1 MCYRLPSCKALPPA
15 FSIKENILSSVSDTS
30 TTRVAAGVRVYA
42 TLLAVILL
50 LVGAYF
56 LYGGYTLIALGGSA
70 YYLLSG
76 LVLIAAAVLLF
87 RADVRV
93 GPLYLA
99 FFAATLVW
107 ALWET
112 GLQFWPLA
120 ARLGMFAVFGLLIAL
135 CLPKLRGATDIERI
149 RSFSYGAAAVL
160 AVALVATFAGA
171 FNPAWLVK
179 PDHVPAIAT
188 DYKPGNEPNQW
199 TGFGRTPR
207 GEQFSPDTQI
217 NRSNIDKLAVAWT
230 FHTGD
235 ITGNGRENQNTPL
248 QIGNTLYP
256 CTPTNQVFAVRGD
269 TGEKLWHYD
278 PKVTA
283 KATANWMRCRSL
295 AYYDVPGLADDAPG
309 KRRIYVSTGDMR
321 LVALDAATGKPV
333 PGFGEDGTV
342 FLAAGM
348 GAVIPGFYNPTSGP
362 FLAGKNLIVGG
373 WVMDNQS
380 ADEPSGVVRAFD
392 AVTGKLAWAWDV
404 GRPGQPNPPAEGQSY
419 TRSTPNMWATPSYDA
434 ELNMVYLPTGSGTP
448 DLFGGQ
454 RSAATDRVGA
464 SVVAVD
470 ATTGKEI
477 WTFQLVHHDVW
488 DYDMPSK
495 PVLYDMPDGKGG
507 RIPALVQAGKNG
519 QIYVLD
525 RRTGKPITKVE
536 ERAVPT
542 NGVPG
547 EKLSPTQP
555 YSVGMPSMRDPVL
568 TEKMMWGIT
577 PIDQLNCRIQFK
589 DLHYEG
595 DYTPPQMQWYLQS
608 PSWFGT
614 TNWGGQSIDKQHDI
628 MIVNDMRVM
637 MKGRL
642 LSRADEVAE
651 TKKSGK
657 GTDSTGGVVPMR
669 KTPYGAERG
678 MVMSFLGV
686 PCTNPPFGT
695 MGAIDMRT
703 QKMLWQRSLGTP
715 SEFGPLGIKTHLP
728 IELGMP
734 TLGGAVTTA
743 SGLVFFSATSDYY
756 LRAIDVMTGE
766 TLWKSKLPVG
776 AGSTPLVFTSPEDGR
791 QYVVVTA
798 NGARSAPD
806 FGDYIIAYALPKS
819 LTAKASATPK

>member
-1 MCYRLPSCKALPPA
+1 
-15 FSIKENILSSVSDTS
+15 VST
-30 TTRVAAGVRVYA
+30 GVRVYA
-42 TLLAVILL
+42 ALLAIILL
-50 LVGAYF
+50 LVGAYL
-56 LYGGYTLIALGGSA
+56 LYGGYQLATLGGSA
-70 YYLLSG
+70 YYLLAG
-76 LVLIAAAVLLF
+76 LVLIGAAVLLF

-93 GPLYLA
+93 AYLYLA
-99 FFAATLVW
+99 FFFVTVVW

-112 GLQFWPLA
+112 GLAFWPLA

-135 CLPKLRGATDIERI
+135 CLPRLRGAADIARI
-149 RSFSYGAAAVL
+149 RPASYGTAAVL
-160 AVALVATFAGA
+160 AIALAATFIGA
-171 FNPAWLVK
+171 FSPAWLIK
-179 PDHVPAIAT
+179 PDHVPAAAS
-188 DYKPGNEPNQW
+188 DYRPGNEPNQW
-199 TGFGRTPR
+199 TGFGRTPK

-217 NRSNIDKLAVAWT
+217 NRSNVDKLEVAWT

-248 QIGNTLYP
+248 QIGNILYP

-269 TGEKLWHYD
+269 TGEKLWHWD
-278 PKVTA
+278 PKVTP

-295 AYYDVPGLADDAPG
+295 AYYEVPGVANDAPG
-309 KRRIYVSTGDMR
+309 KRRVYVSTGDMR
-321 LVALDAATGKPV
+321 LVALDATTGKPV
-333 PGFGEDGTV
+333 PGFGDNGTV
-342 FLAAGM
+342 FLAIGM
-348 GAVIPGFYNPTSGP
+348 GAVIPGYYNPTSGP

-392 AVTGKLAWAWDV
+392 AETGKLAWAWDV
-404 GRPGQPNPPAEGQSY
+404 GRPGEPNPPANGQSY

-434 ELNMVYLPTGSGTP
+434 ELNMVYLPTGNGTP

-464 SVVAVD
+464 AVVAVD

-519 QIYVLD
+519 QIFVLD

-536 ERAVPT
+536 ERVVPT
-542 NGVPG
+542 GGVPG
-547 EKLSPTQP
+547 ERLSPTQP
-555 YSVGMPSMRDPVL
+555 YSVGMPAMRDPVL

-589 DLHYEG
+589 GLHYEG
-595 DYTPPQMQWYLQS
+595 DYTPPQLGWYLQS

-642 LSRADEVAE
+642 LKREDELAA
-651 TKKSGK
+651 TAKSGK

-703 QKMLWQRSLGTP
+703 QKMLWHRSLGTP

-734 TLGGAVTTA
+734 TLGGAVTTG

-776 AGSTPLVFTSPEDGR
+776 AGSTPLVFTSPADGR

-806 FGDYIIAYALPKS
+806 FGDYIIAYALPESVAGKS
-819 LTAKASATPK
+819 QGSHK

>member
-1 MCYRLPSCKALPPA
+1 MSAWLKA
-15 FSIKENILSSVSDTS
+15 
-30 TTRVAAGVRVYA
+30 YA
-42 TLLAVILL
+42 NLLGVILL

-56 LYGGYTLIALGGSA
+56 LYGGYQLIALGGSA
-70 YYLLSG
+70 YYLIAG
-76 LVLIAAAVLLF
+76 VVLIAAAVLLF
-87 RADVRV
+87 RKDVRV
-93 GPLYLA
+93 GHLYLA
-99 FFAATLVW
+99 FFVVTIAW

-135 CLPKLRGATDIERI
+135 CLPKLRGAARIARI
-149 RSFSYGAAAVL
+149 RPLSYGTAGAL
-160 AVALVATFAGA
+160 AIALVTTFIGA
-171 FNPAWLVK
+171 FSPAWLVK
-179 PDHVPAIAT
+179 PTYVPAVAK
-188 DYKPGNEPNQW
+188 DYKPGNEPDQW
-199 TGFGRTPR
+199 TGFGRTPK
-207 GEQFSPDTQI
+207 GEQFSPDSQI
-217 NRSNIDKLAVAWT
+217 NRENIGKLEVAWT

-235 ITGNGRENQNTPL
+235 MTGNGRENQNTPL

-269 TGEKLWHYD
+269 TGEKLWHWD
-278 PKVTA
+278 PKVTP
-283 KATANWMRCRSL
+283 KSTANWMRCRSL

-333 PGFGEDGTV
+333 PGFGDDGTV
-342 FLAAGM
+342 FLATGM

-362 FLAGKNLIVGG
+362 FVAGKNLIVGG

-392 AVTGKLAWAWDV
+392 AETGKLAWAWDV
-404 GRPGQPNPPAEGQSY
+404 GRPGQPNPPAEGESY

-434 ELNMVYLPTGSGTP
+434 ELNMVYLPTGNGTP
-448 DLFGGQ
+448 DLYGGQ

-464 SVVAVD
+464 SVIAVD

-477 WTFQLVHHDVW
+477 WAFQLVHHDVW
-488 DYDMPSK
+488 DYDLPSK

-519 QIYVLD
+519 EIFVLD
-525 RRTGKPITKVE
+525 RRTGKPITRVE
-536 ERAVPT
+536 ERAVPIK
-542 NGVPG
+542 GVAG
-547 EKLSPTQP
+547 ERLSPTQP

-568 TEKMMWGIT
+568 TEQMMWGIT
-577 PIDQLNCRIQFK
+577 PLDQLNCRVQFK
-589 DLHYEG
+589 GLHYEG
-595 DYTPPQMQWYLQS
+595 DYTPPQLTWYLQS

-642 LSRADEVAE
+642 LTRDDEIAE

-669 KTPYGAERG
+669 KTPYGGNRA
-678 MVMSFLGV
+678 MVQSFLGV

-703 QKMLWQRSLGTP
+703 QKMLWHRSLGTP

-734 TLGGAVTTA
+734 TLGGAVTTG

-756 LRAIDVMTGE
+756 LRAMDVLTGE

-819 LTAKASATPK
+819 LTAKRQAATPARNPG

>member
-1 MCYRLPSCKALPPA
+1 MA
-15 FSIKENILSSVSDTS
+15 FSNKENILSSVSDMGS
-30 TTRVAAGVRVYA
+30 TRVSTGVRVYA
-42 TLLAVILL
+42 ALLAVILL

-56 LYGGYTLIALGGSA
+56 IYGGYQLVALSGSA
-70 YYLLSG
+70 YYLLAG
-76 LVLIAAAVLLF
+76 LVLVGAAVLLF

-93 GPLYLA
+93 GHLYLG
-99 FFAATLVW
+99 FFLVTTVW

-112 GLQFWPLA
+112 GLEFWPLA
-120 ARLGMFAVFGLLIAL
+120 ARLGMLAVFGLLIAL
-135 CLPKLRGATDIERI
+135 CLPGLRGAANIARI
-149 RSFSYGAAAVL
+149 RPVSYGAAAVL
-160 AVALVATFAGA
+160 AVGLVATFIGA
-171 FNPAWLVK
+171 FSPAWLVK
-179 PDHVPAIAT
+179 PDHVPAAAS
-188 DYKPGNEPNQW
+188 DYRPGNEPNHW
-199 TGFGRTPR
+199 TGFGRTPK

-217 NRSNIDKLAVAWT
+217 NRGNIDKLEVAWT

-278 PKVTA
+278 PHVTP

-295 AYYDVPGLADDAPG
+295 AYYEVPGLADDAPG

-333 PGFGEDGTV
+333 PGFGDNGTV
-342 FLAAGM
+342 FLAIGM
-348 GAVIPGFYNPTSGP
+348 GAVIPGYYNPTSGP

-392 AVTGKLAWAWDV
+392 AETGKLAWAWDV
-404 GRPGQPNPPAEGQSY
+404 GRPGEPNPPANGQSY

-434 ELNMVYLPTGSGTP
+434 ALNMVYLPTGNGTP

-464 SVVAVD
+464 AVVAVD

-519 QIYVLD
+519 QIFVLD

-542 NGVPG
+542 GGVPG
-547 EKLSPTQP
+547 ERLSPTQP
-555 YSVGMPSMRDPVL
+555 YSVGMPAMRDPVL

-589 DLHYEG
+589 GLHYEG
-595 DYTPPQMQWYLQS
+595 DYTPPQLGWYLQS

-642 LSRADEVAE
+642 LKREEEVAA
-651 TKKSGK
+651 TAKSGK

-703 QKMLWQRSLGTP
+703 QKMLWHRSLGTP

-734 TLGGAVTTA
+734 TLGGATTTA

-756 LRAIDVMTGE
+756 LRALDVLTGE

-776 AGSTPLVFTSPEDGR
+776 AGSTPLVFTSPADGR

-819 LTAKASATPK
+819 VAVKSQGSHQ

>member
-1 MCYRLPSCKALPPA
+1 MSPA
-15 FSIKENILSSVSDTS
+15 SDTS
-30 TTRVAAGVRVYA
+30 NTQVSAGRRAYA
-42 TLLAVILL
+42 NLLAIVML
-50 LVGAYF
+50 LVGAYL
-56 LYGGYTLIALGGSA
+56 LYGGCQLIALGGSP
-70 YYLLSG
+70 YYVLAG
-76 LVLIAAAVLLF
+76 LVHLAAAVLLF
-87 RADVRV
+87 RKDVRV
-93 GPLYLA
+93 GHTYLA
-99 FFAATLVW
+99 FFIVTAVW
-107 ALWET
+107 SLWET
-112 GLQFWPLA
+112 GVEFWPLT
-120 ARLGMFAVFGLLIAL
+120 ARLGMFALFAMLVAL
-135 CLPKLRGATDIERI
+135 CLPGLRGAAAI
-149 RSFSYGAAAVL
+149 RGIRPAAYGTAGVL
-160 AVALVATFAGA
+160 AVGLVATFIGA
-171 FNPAWLVK
+171 FSPVWLAK
-179 PDHVPAIAT
+179 PDHVPAVAS
-188 DYKPGNEPNQW
+188 DYKPGNEPDRW
-199 TGFGRTPR
+199 TGFGRTPK
-207 GEQFSPDTQI
+207 GEQFSPDSQI
-217 NRSNIDKLAVAWT
+217 NRSNVDKLEVAWT

-269 TGEKLWHYD
+269 TGEKLWHWD
-278 PKVTA
+278 PKVTP
-283 KATANWMRCRSL
+283 KSTANWMRCRSL
-295 AYYDVPGLADDAPG
+295 AYYEVPGLAADAPG

-333 PGFGEDGTV
+333 PEFGDKGTV
-342 FLAAGM
+342 FLAHGM
-348 GAVIPGFYNPTSGP
+348 GAVIPGYYNPTSGP

-392 AVTGKLAWAWDV
+392 AETGKLAWAWDV
-404 GRPGQPNPPAEGQSY
+404 GRPGQPNPPPEGEFY

-434 ELNMVYLPTGSGTP
+434 ELNMVYLPTGNGTP

-519 QIYVLD
+519 EIYVLD

-542 NGVPG
+542 GGVPG

-555 YSVGMPSMRDPVL
+555 YSVGMPAMRDPVL

-577 PIDQLNCRIQFK
+577 PIDQLNCRVQFK
-589 DLHYEG
+589 GLHYEG
-595 DYTPPQMQWYLQS
+595 DYTPPSFDWYLQS

-642 LSRADEVAE
+642 LHRADEVAA
-651 TKKSGK
+651 TLKSGK

-703 QKMLWQRSLGTP
+703 HKMLWHRSLGTP
-715 SEFGPLGIKTHLP
+715 SEFGPLGIKTHMP

-766 TLWKSKLPVG
+766 TLWKSRLPVG
-776 AGSTPLVFTSPEDGR
+776 AGSTPLVFTSPADGR

-819 LTAKASATPK
+819 LAAKVQTARR

>member
-1 MCYRLPSCKALPPA
+1 VP
-15 FSIKENILSSVSDTS
+15 T
-30 TTRVAAGVRVYA
+30 GVRVYA
-42 TLLAVILL
+42 TLLALILL

-56 LYGGYTLIALGGSA
+56 IYGGFQLLALGGSF
-70 YYLLSG
+70 YYLLAG
-76 LVLIAAAVLLF
+76 FTLIAAAVLLF

-93 GPLYLA
+93 GHLYLA
-99 FFAATLVW
+99 FFIVTLVW

-112 GLQFWPLA
+112 GLKFWPLT
-120 ARLGMFAVFGLLIAL
+120 ARLGMFAMFGLLIAL
-135 CLPKLRGATDIERI
+135 CLPRLRGAAGIKRI
-149 RSFSYGAAAVL
+149 RPVSYGVSAVL
-160 AVALVATFAGA
+160 ATGLAATFIGA
-171 FNPAWLVK
+171 FSPVWLVK
-179 PDHVPAIAT
+179 PDHVPAAAS
-188 DYKPGNEPNQW
+188 DYKPAKEPSKW
-199 TGFGRTPR
+199 VGFGRTPS
-207 GEQFSPDTQI
+207 GEQFAPDSQI
-217 NRSNIDKLAVAWT
+217 NRNNVDKLEVAWT

-235 ITGNGRENQNTPL
+235 MSGNGRENQNTPL

-269 TGEKLWHYD
+269 TGEKLWHFE
-278 PKVTA
+278 PHVNPGSTA
-283 KATANWMRCRSL
+283 GWMRCRSL
-295 AYYDVPGLADDAPG
+295 AYYEVPGLADNAPG
-309 KRRIYVSTGDMR
+309 KRRLYVTTGDMR
-321 LVALDAATGKPV
+321 LIALDAANGKPV
-333 PGFGEDGTV
+333 PGFGKDGTV
-342 FLAAGM
+342 FLAGGM

-362 FLAGKNLIVGG
+362 LLAGKNLIVGG

-392 AVTGKLAWAWDV
+392 AVTGDLAWAWDV
-404 GRPGQPNPPAEGQSY
+404 GRPGQPNPPPAGQSY
-419 TRSTPNMWATPSYDA
+419 TRSTPNMWATPSYDP
-434 ELNMVYLPTGSGTP
+434 ELNMLYLPTGNGTP

-464 SVVAVD
+464 AVVAVD
-470 ATTGKEI
+470 ATTGQER

-507 RIPALVQAGKNG
+507 RIPALVQASKNG
-519 QIYVLD
+519 EIFVLD

-536 ERAVPT
+536 ERPVPT

-547 EKLSPTQP
+547 EKLSSTQP

-568 TEKMMWGIT
+568 NEKMMWGIT

-589 DLHYEG
+589 SLYYVG
-595 DYTPPQMQWYLQS
+595 DYTPPQLKWYLQS
-608 PSWFGT
+608 PSWYGT
-614 TNWGGQSIDKQHDI
+614 TNWGGQAIDKQHDI

-642 LSRADEVAE
+642 LSREDEIAQA
-651 TKKSGK
+651 KKTGK
-657 GTDSTGGVVPMR
+657 GSHSTGGVVPMSG
-669 KTPYGAERG
+669 TPYGGERG

-703 QKMLWQRSLGTP
+703 QKMLWHRSLGTP

-734 TLGGAVTTA
+734 TLGGAVPTG
-743 SGLVFFSATSDYY
+743 SGLVFFSATSDYF
-756 LRAIDVMTGE
+756 LRALDVMTGE

-776 AGSTPLVFTSPEDGR
+776 AGSTPLVFTSPQDGR

-798 NGARSAPD
+798 HGSRAAPD
-806 FGDYIIAYALPKS
+806 YGDYIIAYALPKS
-819 LTAKASATPK
+819 VAVKTHAAGK

>member
-1 MCYRLPSCKALPPA
+1 M
-15 FSIKENILSSVSDTS
+15 SSVSDLGPARES
-30 TTRVAAGVRVYA
+30 PGLRAYA
-42 TLLAVILL
+42 NVLAVILL
-50 LVGAYF
+50 LVGGYLA
-56 LYGGYTLIALGGSA
+56 YGGVKLAALGGSI
-70 YYLLSG
+70 YYILAG
-76 LVLIAAAVLLF
+76 AVHIAAAILMF
-87 RADVRV
+87 KKNVRV
-93 GPLYLA
+93 GQLYLA
-99 FFAATLVW
+99 FFVVTIVW

-112 GLQFWPLA
+112 GLAFWPLA
-120 ARLGMFAVFGLLIAL
+120 ARLGMFAVFALLIAL
-135 CLPKLRGATDIERI
+135 CLPRLRGAATIARI
-149 RSFSYGAAAVL
+149 RPASYGAAAVL
-160 AVALVATFAGA
+160 AVGLVATFVSA
-171 FNPAWLVK
+171 FSPSWTTRPEHTPAV
-179 PDHVPAIAT
+179 AS
-188 DYKPGNEPNQW
+188 DYKPGAEPSQW
-199 TGFGRTPR
+199 TGFGRTPK

-217 NRSNIDKLAVAWT
+217 NAGNVKQLEVAWT

-269 TGEKLWHYD
+269 TGEKLWHWD
-278 PKVTA
+278 PKVTP
-283 KATANWMRCRSL
+283 KSTANWMRCRSL
-295 AYYDVPGLADDAPG
+295 AYYDVPGLAADAPG

-321 LVALDAATGKPV
+321 LVALDAATGQPV
-333 PGFGEDGTV
+333 PGFGDNGTV
-342 FLAAGM
+342 FLATGM
-348 GAVIPGFYNPTSGP
+348 GATIPGYYNPTSGP

-392 AVTGKLAWAWDV
+392 AETGKLAWAWDV
-404 GRPGQPNPPAEGQSY
+404 GRPGEPNPPAAGKSY
-419 TRSTPNMWATPSYDA
+419 TRSTPNMWATPSYDP
-434 ELNMVYLPTGSGTP
+434 ELNMVYLPTGNGTP

-454 RSAATDRVGA
+454 RSAATDRVGS

-547 EKLSPTQP
+547 ERLSPTQP

-589 DLHYEG
+589 GLKYEG
-595 DYTPPQMQWYLQS
+595 DYTPPQMDWYLQS

-614 TNWGGQSIDKQHDI
+614 TNWGGESIDKQHDI

-642 LSRADEVAE
+642 MSRADEVAE
-651 TKKSGK
+651 TAKSGK

-669 KTPYGAERG
+669 KTPYGANRA

-695 MGAIDMRT
+695 MAAVDMRT
-703 QKMLWQRSLGTP
+703 QKVLWQRSMGTP

-734 TLGGAVTTA
+734 TLGGAVTTG

-756 LRAIDVMTGE
+756 LRAIDVMTGAE
-766 TLWKSKLPVG
+766 LWKSKLPVG
-776 AGSTPLVFTSPEDGR
+776 AGATPLVFTSPQDGR

-806 FGDYIIAYALPKS
+806 FGDYIIAYALPKTV
-819 LTAKASATPK
+819 TAKTVQ